1 MAIDSTGLESRHV
14 SHYYSKRLGL
24 RKKHFP
30 KWTLV
35 IDTRTHLILATVC
48 DRGPL
53 PDDIEFE
60 RAITAA
66 YARQPFS
73 ELLAD
78 AGYDSEAHHQL
89 VREDLDA
96 RSIIPP
102 LRGRPTA
109 KAPTGTYRAMMHR
122 HFPRKTYGQRW
133 QAESAI
139 STHKRRIGSALRARS
154 YWTQWR
160 EVNLRAITHN
170 LMLIAGE

>member
-1 MAIDSTGLESRHV
+1 VAVDSTGLESCHV
-14 SHYYSKRLGL
+14 SHYYGKRSGL
-24 RKKHFP
+24 RKTVYP

-35 IDTRTHLILATVC
+35 IDTRTHLVIGTVV
-48 DRGPL
+48 DRGPR
-53 PDDIEFE
+53 PDDIEFD
-60 RAITAA
+60 RAVRGAHT
-66 YARQPFS
+66 RQPFS

-78 AGYDSEAHHQL
+78 AGYDSEEHHRMI
-89 VREDLDA
+89 REDLGA

-109 KAPTGTYRAMMHR
+109 KPPTGHYRAMMHR
-122 HFPRKTYGQRW
+122 HFPKKAYGQRW
-133 QAESAI
+133 QVESAI
-139 STHKRRIGSALRARS
+139 SSHKRRIGSALRARR